1 MTANPPIRLLRASNP
16 SPLTGTGTN
25 TWIVGASRLAVID
38 PGPDD
43 VSHLGRILASVGP
56 GQSIDQILVTHAHRD
71 HSELAKALSRVTGAP
86 VLAFGA
92 APEGRS
98 PLMSDLAAKI
108 PSHGEGLD
116 TSFAP
121 DKRLADQD
129 RIAGPDWDMVVHHT
143 PGHLGGHLCFALG
156 DTLFSGDHVMGW
168 STTIV
173 SPPDGD
179 MQAYMTSLGRL
190 TQLRWSRLLPGHG
203 DEVTQPDQRIRD
215 LIEHRQSRETQILQT
230 LADRSDHIPGL
241 TARIYRDIPNH
252 LIPAAE
258 RNVFAHLIDLS
269 ERKLVAA
276 DPSIHPDAR
285 YSLR

>member
-1 MTANPPIRLLRASNP
+1 MTADPPIRLLRAPNP

-43 VSHLGRILASVGP
+43 VTHLKRILASVGP
-56 GQSIDQILVTHAHRD
+56 GQAIDKILVTHAHRD
-71 HSELAKALSRVTGAP
+71 HSGLAHALSLATGAP
-86 VLAFGA
+86 ILAFGTA
-92 APEGRS
+92 QDGRS
-98 PLMSDLAAKI
+98 PLMSDLATRL

-116 TSFAP
+116 TAFAP
-121 DKRLADQD
+121 DQRLADQD
-129 RIAGPDWDMVVHHT
+129 RIAGPDWDFVVHHT

-179 MQAYMTSLGRL
+179 MQAYMTSLRRL
-190 TQLRWSRLLPGHG
+190 AQLRFSRFLPGHG
-203 DEVTQPDQRIRD
+203 EEVAQPDQRIRD
-215 LIEHRQSRETQILQT
+215 LIEHRQSRETQILRA
-230 LADRSDHIPGL
+230 LAEKTDHIPGL
-241 TARIYRDIPNH
+241 TARIYHDIPAH
-252 LIPAAE
+252 LLPAAE

-276 DPSIHPDAR
+276 NPSIHPDAN